1 MNGPCHLFVKLQSAN
16 PEGSIK
22 DRVALSMISAA
33 KAEATAG
40 NTGFGLAQIA
50 VGRYRGRQ

>member
-1 MNGPCHLFVKLQSAN
+1 VNGPCHLFVKLQSAN